1 MKLLSENK
9 MNENGEKEIKITFRQ
24 KSATGCP
31 ICRTEFYREELFS
44 GRGRLIAGEL
54 TEELRRLYE
63 ENKKY
68 GAINPLIYTLTV
80 CPGCF
85 YASSP
90 EDFSAP
96 IKDVKKRLQD
106 NTEHRASRIYNLFP
120 DLDFNDNRELS
131 HGVASYI
138 LAVTCYSFFEKK
150 YAPSFK
156 RAVSSIRAA
165 WTLDDLAKEKG
176 DSKAEYL
183 KDIFYH
189 KAAHFYHQTV
199 EYSQNGKEIID
210 GIKHYGPDVD
220 KNFGYDGMLYMACLL
235 NSRLGDKEENLEKQ
249 AETYIKAKRI
259 VSKLF
264 GSGKASKEKPTAIL
278 DMARD
283 VFREINEKLKN
294 LEQEL
299 GRKLD

>member
-1 MKLLSENK
+1 
-9 MNENGEKEIKITFRQ
+9 MNENGEKEIKITFRH
-24 KSATGCP
+24 KSPTGCP
-31 ICRTEFYREELFS
+31 ICRTEFHREELFS

-54 TEELRRLYE
+54 TQELRRLYQ

-68 GAINPLIYTLTV
+68 GPINPLIYAITV
-80 CPGCF
+80 CPECF

-96 IKDVKKRLQD
+96 IKDVKSRLQD
-106 NTEHRASRIYNLFP
+106 NTEHRVNRIHSLFP
-120 DLDFNDNRELS
+120 NLDFNENRELP
-131 HGVASYI
+131 HGVASYL

-150 YAPSFK
+150 YAPSLK
-156 RAVSSIRAA
+156 RAISSIRAV
-165 WTLDDLAKEKG
+165 WTLEDLAHEKG

-183 KDIFYH
+183 KGIFYH
-189 KAAHFYHQTV
+189 KSAHFYHQAV
-199 EYSQNGKEIID
+199 EYSQKGEELID
-210 GIKHYGPDVD
+210 GVRHYGPDVD

-235 NSRLGDKEENLEKQ
+235 NSRLGDEEADLEKQ
-249 AETYIKAKRI
+249 AKSYIKAKRI